1 MESLIKIT
9 FGVVGKC
16 QHNVDYLVKDVY
28 LNITALMYTQT
39 KLVVLKLYG
48 TVCHTDKIKKGSSQT
63 DFSVL
68 GFI

>member
-1 MESLIKIT
+1 M
-9 FGVVGKC
+9 
-16 QHNVDYLVKDVY
+16 DYLVKDVY

-39 KLVVLKLYG
+39 KPVVLKLYG
-48 TVCHTDKIKKGSSQT
+48 TVCHMDKIKKGSSQT